1 MNRIQC
7 LVWNLF
13 RDWLESTPAPAQCNA
28 DGGNATTRTRIARKL
43 LLLTSTALVLAS
55 GVTMA
60 TPLPDANFVTSAT
73 WTVTG
78 VGEPA
83 AIDSTNCTANSCPTL
98 RDAINSAASGDTV
111 VFDSALDG
119 QTIVLTMASN
129 NLGCQTAGPTACDG
143 DGGTLSTEFGPSAF
157 FITGGKTLTIDA
169 TQNGLKRGIVLSAAN
184 SGCSPGACFRLFDI
198 DSGSGLSLMGLTLR
212 GGLALGGSS
221 FYGGGALG
229 AGGAIFNQ
237 GSLVLARCAL
247 SGNTAQGASTSTIS
261 SEIGAGGVGGYPDSY
276 TGNGGGPNGG
286 AIFFKVPDPN
296 NGGYGGFGGGGGGSS
311 GSGLGG
317 NGGFGGGG
325 GFTYLSTGFGGAGG
339 FGGGGGGAAQ
349 TGSGGANGF
358 GGGSAYGQSGGPGAG
373 MGGAIFN
380 DAGNVSLINSTLS
393 ANTALGGGGYGSG
406 NASGYGGAIFNYMGS
421 LTLNFVTI
429 DGNTV
434 IGGNG
439 AISYPPDVGNADGGA
454 IYSLGDNT
462 AACQSGGN
470 VCATTGATLTMNNS
484 IAANSIGSTSDVVV
498 ATINGGSST
507 SSGSGNLVIVQNGF
521 SGSVT
526 STADPQL
533 NALIGGGGIWNVMA
547 PKAGSPAID
556 AVACD
561 GTATDQ
567 RGVNRPQGTQCDI
580 GSVEFDGDVIFVDG
594 FGN

>member
-1 MNRIQC
+1 MNRIHC
-7 LVWNLF
+7 LVWNRSRNRLQ
-13 RDWLESTPAPAQCNA
+13 SAPAPSNA
-28 DGGNATTRTRIARKL
+28 DGGNATTRTRIARRL
-43 LLLTSTALVLAS
+43 LLLTSTAVLQLAS

-60 TPLPDANFVTSAT
+60 TPLPEANFVTGAT

-78 VGEPA
+78 AGEPA

-98 RDAINSAASGDTV
+98 RDAINSAASGDII

-129 NLGCQTAGPTACDG
+129 NLGCLTAGPTTCDA

-184 SGCSPGACFRLFDI
+184 NGCSPGACFRLFDI
-198 DSGSGLSLMGLTLR
+198 DSGSGLNLMGLTLR
-212 GGLALGGSS
+212 GGMALGGASL
-221 FYGGGALG
+221 YGGGALG

-237 GSLVLARCAL
+237 GSLVLARCTL
-247 SGNTAQGASTSTIS
+247 SGNTAQGASTSTNS
-261 SEIGAGGVGGYPDSY
+261 SEQGAGGVGGYPDTN
-276 TGNGGGPNGG
+276 TGNGAGPNGG
-286 AIFFKVPDPN
+286 AVFFHVPDPN
-296 NGGYGGFGGGGGGSS
+296 NGGYGGFGGGGGGSG

-317 NGGFGGGG
+317 AGGFGGGG
-325 GFTYLSTGFGGAGG
+325 GFTYLLTGFGGAGG
-339 FGGGGGGAAQ
+339 FGGGGGGAVQ
-349 TGSGGANGF
+349 TGNGGPSGF
-358 GGGSAYGQSGGPGAG
+358 GGGSVYGQSGGSGAG

-380 DAGNVSLINSTLS
+380 DAGTVSLINTTLS
-393 ANTALGGGGYGSG
+393 ANTAQGGGGYGSG

-421 LTLNFVTI
+421 LTLDFVTLS
-429 DGNTV
+429 DNTV

-462 AACQSGGN
+462 TVCQSGGN
-470 VCATTGATLTMNNS
+470 VCATTSAALTMNNS
-484 IAANSIGSTSDVVV
+484 IAANSSGSSSDIVV
-498 ATINGGSST
+498 AAINGGSST
-507 SSGSGNLVIVQNGF
+507 SGGAGNLVMSQNGF
-521 SGSVT
+521 GGTVVN
-526 STADPQL
+526 TANPQL

-561 GTATDQ
+561 GTVTDQ

-580 GSVEFDGDVIFVDG
+580 GAVEFDGDVIFVDG